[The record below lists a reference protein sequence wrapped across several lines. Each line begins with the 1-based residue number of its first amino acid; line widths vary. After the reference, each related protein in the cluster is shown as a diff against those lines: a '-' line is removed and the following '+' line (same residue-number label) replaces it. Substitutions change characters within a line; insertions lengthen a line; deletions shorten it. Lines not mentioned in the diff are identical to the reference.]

1 MCTINE
7 IAIKPEKN
15 VWGFEQVLNKFLNI
29 ALQLVSRLSNTVMG
43 LEKEKETQAVEIK
56 RMKGKLAKTLIF
68 ILISIR

>member
-1 MCTINE
+1 
-7 IAIKPEKN
+7 
-15 VWGFEQVLNKFLNI
+15 
-29 ALQLVSRLSNTVMG
+29 MG